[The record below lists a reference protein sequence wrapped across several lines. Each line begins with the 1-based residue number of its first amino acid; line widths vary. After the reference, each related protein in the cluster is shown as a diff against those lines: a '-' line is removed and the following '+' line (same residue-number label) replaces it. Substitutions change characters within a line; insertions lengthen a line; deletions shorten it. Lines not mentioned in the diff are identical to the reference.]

1 MPTLKRTGSGALAVT
16 LDADPNTGII
26 LKEVLLTLSDDSAKL
41 EFLTI
46 TVDSAAGSEYDNEF
60 SRHKMQDVHD
70 LACLDINKRIL
81 PLDKFDFAWPNSD
94 SKTWGLE
101 VVYDTY
107 C

>member
-1 MPTLKRTGSGALAVT
+1 MPTAKQTGSGALAFT
-16 LDADPNTGII
+16 LDAGAGII
-26 LKEVLLTLSDDSAKL
+26 LKEVLLTLDDDSAKL

-70 LACLDINKRIL
+70 LACLNMNKRIL
-81 PLDKFDFAWPNSD
+81 PDDKFVFAWPNSD
-94 SKTWGLE
+94 GKTWGLE